1 MTDGTQ
7 QDPGQG
13 GRSRLRVVLI
23 VVIALLLAGLAVL
36 GFFFVRMLQ
45 PPGTPKEE
53 TAGGLV
59 WVRSIY
65 GFGPSKDEQLLEPTS
80 VAIAPNGDIYANDAQ
95 RSRVMRFSSD
105 GAFKSL
111 IHTGAGGTGPG
122 QFKRPGSIATDADGN
137 VFIADQSAGK
147 IIVFDDQGSFVREWA
162 VDGAGGLTISG
173 DTVYVLARS
182 EVLVFSRQGQK
193 QGSFGRRG
201 KGRGE
206 LDAYQGIVVDGTRIY
221 IADALNKRLQAFSRT
236 GDVVWVSPDVASSAS
251 KPAEISTK
259 TLEASATSNP
269 QSPYELPQDVVF
281 DGAGRLVVIDAF
293 KFQMIVVDRDK
304 GKVIAAYGDYGSR
317 DGLFFYPTGLAY
329 DPQRDWFAVA
339 DTRNDRIQIVR
350 IPDTGESPQA
360 AMSRLM
366 TSPYRYCAVPLLL
379 LLLAVIVGVV
389 TRRRGR
395 EPEPLE
401 EE

>member
-162 VDGAGGLTISG
+162 VDGAGGLTEILCTCSPG
-173 DTVYVLARS
+173 LRYWSSAGRARS
-182 EVLVFSRQGQK
+182 RARSVAGGRAGANWTPTR
-193 QGSFGRRG
+193 GSWSM
-201 KGRGE
+201 GRG
-206 LDAYQGIVVDGTRIY
+206 YT
-221 IADALNKRLQAFSRT
+221 SRT
-236 GDVVWVSPDVASSAS
+236 
-251 KPAEISTK
+251 
-259 TLEASATSNP
+259 
-269 QSPYELPQDVVF
+269 
-281 DGAGRLVVIDAF
+281 R
-293 KFQMIVVDRDK
+293 
-304 GKVIAAYGDYGSR
+304 
-317 DGLFFYPTGLAY
+317 
-329 DPQRDWFAVA
+329 
-339 DTRNDRIQIVR
+339 
-350 IPDTGESPQA
+350 
-360 AMSRLM
+360 
-366 TSPYRYCAVPLLL
+366 
-379 LLLAVIVGVV
+379 
-389 TRRRGR
+389 
-395 EPEPLE
+395 
-401 EE
+401 